1 MATHDYVLANASG
14 AAFRTDLNNALA
26 AIVSNNSNSSEPS
39 TMYAYQ
45 WWADTSANILKLR
58 NSANNA
64 WISICNLDGTII
76 ADRVVTAS
84 IADDAITQALVAND
98 AIGADELA
106 SNAVVNASVASDAA
120 IAGSKIAPDFGSQ
133 TVQTTGSVET
143 PSIASGQLGNRN
155 IVINGAMQVA
165 QRDSSSTTSGMSTV
179 DRFKG
184 AFAGHDE
191 ALTQAQVDVSSGTT
205 PYTLGFRKAFK
216 ITNGN
221 QTSGFGSADY
231 FQIQHK
237 IEAQDIAQSGWNYNS
252 DSSFVTLSF
261 WIKSSVAQNF
271 YGYLK
276 SQDGTFKRYVYE
288 TGSLTADTWTKIIK
302 KIPGNSGITFNNDNG
317 EGLILELIYFSGS
330 DETGSVSLNSWAT
343 FSSSLRTPANTS
355 TWWTTND
362 STLEITGVQLE
373 VSTIATNFEHLSF
386 AEDLRKCQRYFFRH
400 NGDSSTLSNGIGFA
414 NSTTSATFLYG
425 FPVTMRATPTLSIG
439 GTFRAQGGPTDSAS
453 FTSGLSIV
461 SPASHTDS
469 VKIQLDSSS
478 GLTAGDGYILQFFG
492 GHANINFDA
501 EL

>member
-1 MATHDYVLANASG
+1 MALNQVGLERLGTSV
-14 AAFRTDLNNALA
+14 TDK
-26 AIVSNNSNSSEPS
+26 IGER
-39 TMYAYQ
+39 
-45 WWADTSANILKLR
+45 K
-58 NSANNA
+58 
-64 WISICNLDGTII
+64 NLI
-76 ADRVVTAS
+76 
-84 IADDAITQALVAND
+84 
-98 AIGADELA
+98 
-106 SNAVVNASVASDAA
+106 
-120 IAGSKIAPDFGSQ
+120 
-133 TVQTTGSVET
+133 
-143 PSIASGQLGNRN
+143 
-155 IVINGAMQVA
+155 INGAMQVA
-165 QRDSSSTTSGMSTV
+165 QRGTSSTTSGMSTV
-179 DRFKG
+179 DRFKA

-276 SQDGTFKRYVYE
+276 SQDGTFRRYVYE
-288 TGSLTADTWTKIIK
+288 TGSLTADTWTKITK

-343 FSSSLRTPANTS
+343 FNSSLRTPANTS

-373 VSTIATNFEHLSF
+373 VGSVATDFENKTF
-386 AEDLRKCQRYFFRH
+386 AEDLALCQRYCCKWHTQGGTTNNHSRFQS
-400 NGDSSTLSNGIGFA
+400 GYY
-414 NSTTSATFLYG
+414 TTSSQGVFFL
-425 FPVTMRATPTLSIG
+425 FHPVAMRSTDGRTLTHNIGNVESLTGGGASNSLSIMG
-439 GTFRAQGGPTDSAS
+439 DGSSNMITPILVSSLSTVTANTLYACRVAS
-453 FTSGLSIV
+453 SQTNWYLIV
-461 SPASHTDS
+461 S
-469 VKIQLDSSS
+469 
-478 GLTAGDGYILQFFG
+478 
-492 GHANINFDA
+492 A

>member
-1 MATHDYVLANASG
+1 MATHDYVIANQSG
-14 AAFRTDLNNALA
+14 ASFRTDLNNALA

-58 NSANNA
+58 NSSNNA

-133 TVQTTGSVET
+133 TITTTGTVDT

-155 IVINGAMQVA
+155 IVINGAMQIA
-165 QRDSSSTTSGMSTV
+165 QRGTSSTTSGMSTV
-179 DRFKG
+179 DRFLMG
-184 AFAGHDE
+184 FAGHDE

-205 PYTLGFRKAFK
+205 PYTLGFRKALK

-252 DSSFVTLSF
+252 SSSFVTLSF

-276 SQDGTFKRYVYE
+276 SQDGTFRRYVYE
-288 TGSLTADTWTKIIK
+288 TGSLTADTWTKITK
-302 KIPGNSGITFNNDNG
+302 TIPGNSGITFNNDNG

-343 FSSSLRTPANTS
+343 FNSSSRTPANTS

-373 VSTIATNFEHLSF
+373 VSTLATNFEHKSF
-386 AEDLRKCQRYFFRH
+386 SQDLTLCKRYFQQYPELPS
-400 NGDSSTLSNGIGFA
+400 DGFA
-414 NSTTSATFLYG
+414 AFGPVATVSTTQAHFAPTI
-425 FPVTMRATPTLSIG
+425 PTMRAAPTVSLSGNARLVFSSGISVTSLQ
-439 GTFRAQGGPTDSAS
+439 TFHTSAS
-453 FTSGLSIV
+453 TLFLGV
-461 SPASHTDS
+461 NVA
-469 VKIQLDSSS
+469 S
-478 GLTAGDGYILQFFG
+478 GLTSGNAGTFG
-492 GHANINFDA
+492 ADNDSTAKLTFSA